1 MKKVFVS
8 TALAVSALV
17 LSSCVSPIGVVY
29 TDTTLPVTAT
39 STAGTGKVGT
49 ATSTTYFGLWAQG
62 DASIAAAKK
71 NGGITTV
78 SSVDEK
84 INTILGIKT
93 TYTTTVRGN

>member
-1 MKKVFVS
+1 MKKTFVS
-8 TALAVSALV
+8 AALAVSAVV
-17 LSSCVSPIGVVY
+17 LSSCVSPIGLVY
-29 TDTTLPVTAT
+29 TDATLPLTAT
-39 STAGTGKVGT
+39 SNAGSSKVGT
-49 ATSTTYFGLWAQG
+49 ATSTTYFGLWAEG
-62 DASIAAAKK
+62 DASIDAAKK